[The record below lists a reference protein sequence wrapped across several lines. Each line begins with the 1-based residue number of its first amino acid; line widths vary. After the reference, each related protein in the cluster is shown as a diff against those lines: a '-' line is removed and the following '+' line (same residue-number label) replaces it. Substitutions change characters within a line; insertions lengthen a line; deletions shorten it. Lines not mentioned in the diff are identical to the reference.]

1 MQVQTID
8 VVSQILEAKRRKVR
22 LWPVRSNRASELGH
36 PCLRYLVYLRTAWD
50 KRTLH
55 SPELQ
60 MIFDEGNRQEEAVLE
75 DLREAGFQVV
85 EQQRPFEWKEYQITG
100 HIDGKILWEGEAVPF
115 EIKSMSPYIFS
126 EIQSFEDM
134 KNSKHWWV
142 RKYPAQMM
150 LYLLMDE
157 KEYGIFLLKNKSSGQ
172 IKQIDVVLDYEF
184 GEALIKKAEQ
194 VNKYVEEKTLPDTA
208 FDIELCPEC
217 PFKHLCD
224 VAMNWEKGV
233 EFVEDAELE
242 ELLKQWEF
250 LKPFAKEYD
259 QVDKKIKKMVE
270 GKEKLCVGPFLIT
283 GKWVEKNMKPQ
294 PARTIR
300 FWQKKITRI

>member
-1 MQVQTID
+1 
-8 VVSQILEAKRRKVR
+8 
-22 LWPVRSNRASELGH
+22 
-36 PCLRYLVYLRTAWD
+36 
-50 KRTLH
+50 
-55 SPELQ
+55 